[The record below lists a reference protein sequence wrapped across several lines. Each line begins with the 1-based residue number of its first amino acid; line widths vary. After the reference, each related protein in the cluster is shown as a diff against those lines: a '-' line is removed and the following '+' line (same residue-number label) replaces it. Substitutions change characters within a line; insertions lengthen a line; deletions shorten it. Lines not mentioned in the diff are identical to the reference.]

1 MPTPKAFSYLS
12 FGSSAK
18 ETKEA
23 ESQQSHEVHDDSALT
38 TPFFS
43 VVSGNPTDEEIAALT
58 AVLKAME
65 SVQSSRDE
73 SSMVLWQRRLLR
85 GQSIGD
91 RLRPGPGSWRHAR
104 PM

>member
-18 ETKEA
+18 DQA
-23 ESQQSHEVHDDSALT
+23 QQQSQEAHDDTALT
-38 TPFFS
+38 APFFS

-65 SVQSSRDE
+65 SAQSTRDE
-73 SSMVLWQRRLLR
+73 SAMVMWQRRLLR